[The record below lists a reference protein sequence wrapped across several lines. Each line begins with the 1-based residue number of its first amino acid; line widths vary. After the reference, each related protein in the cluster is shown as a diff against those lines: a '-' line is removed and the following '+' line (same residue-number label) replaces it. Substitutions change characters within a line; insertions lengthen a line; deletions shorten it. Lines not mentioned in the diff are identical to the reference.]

1 MSEVLD
7 LARDLIARP
16 SVTPDDAGCQPLV
29 AERLRR
35 AGFACEHLRFGEVDN
50 LWATHGTG
58 DPVLVLLGHT
68 DVVPPGPREAWT
80 SDPFVPEIRD
90 GVLYGRGAADMKG
103 SVAAFVV
110 ALERFVAVHPGHA
123 GTVTLLLTS
132 DEEGDAIDGV
142 RRVARE
148 FAERSQRIDWCIT
161 GEPSSTRVRS
171 EEHTSELQ
179 SLMRISYAV
188 FCLKKKKTQIIQS
201 ILPHT

>member
-103 SVAAFVV
+103 SVA
-110 ALERFVAVHPGHA
+110 
-123 GTVTLLLTS
+123 
-132 DEEGDAIDGV
+132 
-142 RRVARE
+142 
-148 FAERSQRIDWCIT
+148 
-161 GEPSSTRVRS
+161 RS

-188 FCLKKKKTQIIQS
+188 FCLKTN
-201 ILPHT
+201 TTR

>member
-90 GVLYGRGAADMKG
+90 GVLYGPGAADMTG
-103 SVAAFVV
+103 SVPAFVV
-110 ALERFVAVHPGHA
+110 AMEGFVARDPGHA
-123 GTVTLLLTS
+123 GPVQLLHTP
-132 DEEGDAIDGV
+132 DQEGNDNN
-142 RRVARE
+142 
-148 FAERSQRIDWCIT
+148 
-161 GEPSSTRVRS
+161 
-171 EEHTSELQ
+171 
-179 SLMRISYAV
+179 
-188 FCLKKKKTQIIQS
+188 
-201 ILPHT
+201 